1 MINKT
6 ILMFSIIALQ
16 ITAVAQKQDA
26 KNITLEME
34 FSPLG
39 SEPLSIN
46 GIRARYFKS
55 EDIAFRLGLFIGGSN
70 NPTVTEVGD
79 VELTNGSSSFDFT
92 LRPGFEKH
100 FDGTKSLSPYIGAEG
115 LFGSSIT
122 SSKSESIWLSDQ
134 NEVQTMRTSNSSP
147 QFGLNILSGADIYI
161 IDKFY
166 LGVELGFGF
175 LLDGA
180 GKSRVKY
187 QNPEDDS
194 MENTVTKG
202 NSSQLNWGPNYQGTL
217 RIGYCLK

>member
-1 MINKT
+1 MKKLFI
-6 ILMFSIIALQ
+6 ILFVGIAVN
-16 ITAVAQKQDA
+16 TAVLGQKQDSE
-26 KNITLEME
+26 NITLEME

-39 SEPLSIN
+39 SEPLAIN

-55 EDIAFRLGLFIGGSN
+55 EDLALRMGLFIGGSN

-79 VELTNGSSSFDFT
+79 VELTSGSSSFDFT

-100 FDGTKSLSPYIGAEG
+100 FDGTKFLSPYIGAEG
-115 LFGSSIT
+115 LFGSSVS

-134 NEVQTMRTSNSSP
+134 DEVQTIRTSNSSP

-166 LGVELGFGF
+166 LGIELGFGF

-187 QNPEDDS
+187 QNPENDS

>member
-1 MINKT
+1 MKGVII
-6 ILMFSIIALQ
+6 ILFAFL
-16 ITAVAQKQDA
+16 AVNVNVVAQKQDA
-26 KNITLEME
+26 ENITLEME

-55 EDIAFRLGLFIGGSN
+55 EDMAFRLGLFLGGSN

-79 VELTNGSSSFDFT
+79 VELSNGSSSFDFT
-92 LRPGFEKH
+92 IRPGFEKH
-100 FDGTKSLSPYIGAEG
+100 FNGTNSLSPYIGAEG
-115 LFGSSIT
+115 LFGSSIS
-122 SSKSESIWLSDQ
+122 SSKSETIWFSDAS
-134 NEVQTMRTSNSSP
+134 EVQTMRTSNSSP

-166 LGVELGFGF
+166 LGIELGFGF

-180 GKSRVKY
+180 GKSKVKY
-187 QNPEDDS
+187 TNPEDAS

>member
-1 MINKT
+1 MKNLF
-6 ILMFSIIALQ
+6 ILLFSGIVVN
-16 ITAVAQKQDA
+16 TAVLGQKQDPG
-26 KNITLEME
+26 NITLEME

-39 SEPLSIN
+39 SEPLAIN

-55 EDIAFRLGLFIGGSN
+55 DDIALRMGLFVGGSN
-70 NPTVTEVGD
+70 NPIVTEVGD
-79 VELTNGSSSFDFT
+79 IELTSGSSSFDFT

-115 LFGSSIT
+115 LFGSSVN
-122 SSKSESIWLSDQ
+122 SSKSESLWLSDQ
-134 NEVQTMRTSNSSP
+134 NEVQTIRTSNSSP

-161 IDKFY
+161 MDKFY
-166 LGVELGFGF
+166 LGIELGFGF

-180 GKSRVKY
+180 GKDRVKY
-187 QNPEDDS
+187 KNPEDDS
-194 MENTVTKG
+194 MENTITKG